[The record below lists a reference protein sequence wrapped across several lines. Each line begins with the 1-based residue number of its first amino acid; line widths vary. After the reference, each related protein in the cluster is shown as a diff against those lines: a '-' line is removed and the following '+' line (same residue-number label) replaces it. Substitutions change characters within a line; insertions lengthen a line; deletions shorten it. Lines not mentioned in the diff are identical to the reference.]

1 MKQFL
6 VMTAPFNTKSGYGE
20 HARDIFYSL
29 YDLDR
34 FDIKLISIKNGE
46 LIYDGVVYS

>member
-1 MKQFL
+1 MLKYNVYGL
-6 VMTAPFNTKSGYGE
+6 LRAPLLSRSGYGE

-34 FDIKLISIKNGE
+34 FDIKIQDQSL
-46 LIYDGVVYS
+46 